1 MEGWSPESFI
11 INTITGCSMTQ
22 HESGILNQ
30 DRLQEIFVLQ
40 ERLNDHVFAK
50 NGLRD
55 TEGAPLKVATIIQAA
70 AEGKRSV
77 NDLPNVWLARYSK
90 AIAAELEELDRD
102 LLWKW
107 WSKDEIDLQNVR
119 VELID
124 LLHFLV
130 SAMMCAGLTSEKVH
144 EIYRQKN
151 ELNIARQDADYSQD
165 NKDENDN
172 QSIK

>member
-1 MEGWSPESFI
+1 
-11 INTITGCSMTQ
+11 MTE
-22 HESGILNQ
+22 HDLEFLDQ

-55 TEGAPLKVATIIQAA
+55 TEGAPLKMATIIQAA
-70 AEGKRSV
+70 ADGKLSV
-77 NDLPNVWLARYSK
+77 NDLPNVWLDRYSK
-90 AIAAELEELDRD
+90 AIAAELDELDRD

-107 WSKDEIDLQNVR
+107 WSKDQIDLQNVR

-130 SAMMCAGLTSEKVH
+130 SAMMCAGLTPANVH
-144 EIYRQKN
+144 AIYRQKN

-165 NKDENDN
+165 TKDENDN
-172 QSIK
+172 RSIH